1 MEGRSVLV
9 LLMGDASPAR
19 LRAALADRPEPP
31 AHVHVVAPT
40 VVAPLD
46 WLATAEDRAHA
57 LAEVRAFE
65 AEWTLA
71 GELEV
76 EVEGAAGDVDPI
88 QAVEDALRTFQA
100 DEILIAGDAADAAL
114 EEALAH
120 FGLPI
125 GRLVGTPAVRHS
137 RLYRSM
143 RELAAGHTGA
153 TPFVFFAAVNTALLL
168 LGLLLSLLA
177 LLILWLI
184 GSL

>member
-1 MEGRSVLV
+1 M
-9 LLMGDASPAR
+9 LLMGDAAPAR

-31 AHVHVVAPT
+31 THVHVVAPT

-57 LAEVRAFE
+57 RAEVRAFE

-71 GELEV
+71 GEL

-100 DEILIAGDAADAAL
+100 DEILIAGDAADEAL

-125 GRLVGTPAVRHS
+125 GRLAGTPAVRHS
-137 RLYRSM
+137 RLYRSI